1 MDADGKS
8 WYQHA
13 GEDLYLHDLLFQ
25 ARIQTARRASQRV
38 RRFPLRDRVLDRLI
52 EEGTF
57 DRRGVTTPNT
67 SEEVAM
73 QHSSA
78 MVQRLLMRVE
88 HLESAVCLSC
98 SRLSLE
104 AESVCQ
110 MEQAKS
116 QVQGSE
122 DCLLSVG
129 TSVGWGEVRLRG
141 LEARVAEQEAQIAAL
156 RRQVYLDE
164 EAAEREVTW
173 LLDEDGEGDE
183 EGLLKGVQALL

>member
-1 MDADGKS
+1 MPVDASGRYWVPGSYQHLTISRTTRRLFPRARDSLRFEDIPYPSTVEIMARMDADGES

-25 ARIQTARRASQRV
+25 VRIQTARRASQRV

-57 DRRGVTTPNT
+57 DRRGVTTPNA

-88 HLESAVCLSC
+88 H
-98 SRLSLE
+98 
-104 AESVCQ
+104 CQ
-110 MEQAKS
+110 GHCPLRHTKP
-116 QVQGSE
+116 
-122 DCLLSVG
+122 
-129 TSVGWGEVRLRG
+129 TSP
-141 LEARVAEQEAQIAAL
+141 
-156 RRQVYLDE
+156 
-164 EAAEREVTW
+164 
-173 LLDEDGEGDE
+173 
-183 EGLLKGVQALL
+183 